1 MKIKFVFGL
10 FFISIF
16 SFSQTSFEIIKKS
29 EEKIR
34 GIKSSYSEL
43 VLRIERPKW
52 EKEMKMKG
60 WSIGSDFFSSV
71 VTYPPKEKG
80 TVFLKRKN
88 EVWNYIPSIERTIK
102 LPPSMMMQ
110 NWMGTDF
117 TNDDVVQRSSIVE
130 DYSHKIINEEV
141 LNNLSCWVIELTPK
155 EDAAVVWGG
164 LKMWIDKNDF
174 MQIKTEF
181 YDEYGDLNS
190 VMNALLYKI
199 FQNKK
204 LPSVIEFIPLDK
216 PGNKTI
222 IERVIWEFDLN
233 LNQKLLMPSNMK
245 NLR

>member
-1 MKIKFVFGL
+1 M
-10 FFISIF
+10 
-16 SFSQTSFEIIKKS
+16 
-29 EEKIR
+29 
-34 GIKSSYSEL
+34 
-43 VLRIERPKW
+43 
-52 EKEMKMKG
+52 
-60 WSIGSDFFSSV
+60 
-71 VTYPPKEKG
+71 
-80 TVFLKRKN
+80 
-88 EVWNYIPSIERTIK
+88 
-102 LPPSMMMQ
+102 
-110 NWMGTDF
+110 
-117 TNDDVVQRSSIVE
+117 
-130 DYSHKIINEEV
+130 
-141 LNNLSCWVIELTPK
+141 TPK

-233 LNQKLLMPSNMK
+233 LNQKLFMPSNMK